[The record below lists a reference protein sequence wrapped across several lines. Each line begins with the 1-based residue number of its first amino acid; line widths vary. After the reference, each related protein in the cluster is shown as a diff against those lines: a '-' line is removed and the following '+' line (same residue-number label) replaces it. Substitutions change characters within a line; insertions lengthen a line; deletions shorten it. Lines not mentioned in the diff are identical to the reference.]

1 MSTRHFLSAVALL
14 GCLFSTQ
21 SITVAAEAYVVDP
34 VHTSVVFSVSH
45 AQLSYTYG
53 FFRKASGQYIL
64 DETNPANCRFR
75 FAIDV
80 NSLDTNHAERDNH
93 LRSADF
99 FNTQQFP
106 EITFDSTN
114 CKLATTRD
122 GSIVYE
128 VTGKLTVH
136 GMTRQITIPLRMLG
150 KGQGPYKDQRT
161 GFLCQTELKRSEF
174 GMSKLLELVGDAVG
188 VTISFEGVLQQSPTG
203 TTSRPR

>member
-1 MSTRHFLSAVALL
+1 MIGRYALL
-14 GCLFSTQ
+14 AVVLLGYLS
-21 SITVAAEAYVVDP
+21 SAPSLAVAAEAYVVDP

-64 DETNPANCRFR
+64 DEANPANCRFR

-80 NSLDTNHAERDNH
+80 NSLDTNHAERDTH

-106 EITFDSTN
+106 EITFDSTS
-114 CKLATTRD
+114 CKLAATRD

-128 VTGKLTVH
+128 VTGRLTVH

-150 KGQGPYKDQRT
+150 NGEGPYKDRRT
-161 GFLCQTELKRSEF
+161 GFHCQTELKRSEF
-174 GMSKLLELVGDAVG
+174 GMSNRLDVVGDAVG
-188 VTISFEGVLQQSPTG
+188 VTISFEGVLQQSPASA
-203 TTSRPR
+203 TSRPR